1 MPTSTGE
8 RPAMGP
14 IRRTPRPQR
23 PSRAHRDDPTAQP
36 GPCQL
41 NEWPANLPTTENH
54 AASDP
59 AEKSGSDESG
69 EPDEPVGDEPSE
81 PQHPGASTGSLSGSA
96 RIGSGTHRCRFA
108 GAMLLYPYLDR
119 VGAEAI
125 FGALSGDTVEG
136 AKHLRRGEAG
146 PVVGLVSSPELAT
159 LRARLAALADG
170 SDPLGLQRAFAAQ
183 MIAADPAGDPVY
195 FVDDHF
201 KAYSGARPVGKGWNT
216 KRRHAQPGIDDT
228 HLVDARGRA

>member
-59 AEKSGSDESG
+59 AEKSGSDMTAQRQRRRRERLG
-69 EPDEPVGDEPSE
+69 LLPPEPPRLAGGLDGGLLDVGDCPFELVGVL
-81 PQHPGASTGSLSGSA
+81 GADGDEAS
-96 RIGSGTHRCRFA
+96 
-108 GAMLLYPYLDR
+108 
-119 VGAEAI
+119 GAEDAVA
-125 FGALSGDTVEG
+125 G
-136 AKHLRRGEAG
+136 GE
-146 PVVGLVSSPELAT
+146 VGLLLEDIAV
-159 LRARLAALADG
+159 
-170 SDPLGLQRAFAAQ
+170 LG
-183 MIAADPAGDPVY
+183 
-195 FVDDHF
+195 
-201 KAYSGARPVGKGWNT
+201 
-216 KRRHAQPGIDDT
+216 
-228 HLVDARGRA
+228 